1 MISSAIPAATARA
14 ASHCEE
20 LLRRAATPPDLDLEF
35 ARFARGFAE
44 QATTQLER
52 LLSIE

>member
-20 LLRRAATPPDLDLEF
+20 LFSRAATPPDLDLEF
-35 ARFARGFAE
+35 ASIARGFAA
-44 QATTQLER
+44 QATTPLG
-52 LLSIE
+52 